1 MDSPCQIC
9 GIKQKAGCQGRKK
22 MSLNSINVKRRTVL
36 AGLGIGLGATL
47 LPGKLWAQG
56 KQRVALLMVGSIS
69 DGGWNQLAFE
79 GLADLKAKGFDTAY
93 VENVTQ
99 ARIPEVVRGYADD
112 GFDLIIGH
120 GYNFGSTIAEFAPE
134 YPDQKFFVTAFQAGV
149 KPVDNVQFI
158 HLAYVGAAYA
168 AGALAALISDNRKAV
183 GFVGGGDNPTQQAM
197 NRAFISGAQNTVEG
211 LRGLGV
217 VTGDYN
223 NAAKGKEAAL
233 TMIGNGADVIW
244 HAADVTGLG
253 VIQGAAGAGAKV
265 IGCYANQTALAPDR
279 MATSFMLNL
288 RWVVNELGRSLA
300 AGSFAGGT
308 EWRPSIKEIWV
319 QVYGTA
325 EQMTNFNPAL
335 VNADAKAKFE
345 AILDDLES
353 GKINLDGFE

>member
-1 MDSPCQIC
+1 M
-9 GIKQKAGCQGRKK
+9 R
-22 MSLNSINVKRRTVL
+22 LNSINVSRRAVL
-36 AGLGIGLGATL
+36 AGLGTGLGAAL
-47 LPGKLWAQG
+47 LPGRLWAQDG
-56 KQRVALLMVGSIS
+56 QRVALLMVGSIS

-79 GLADLKAKGFDTAY
+79 GLADLKAKGFGTAY

-120 GYNFGSTIAEFAPE
+120 GYNFGNTIAEFAPE
-134 YPDQKFFVTAFQAGV
+134 YPDQKFFVTAFQAGLE
-149 KPVDNVQFI
+149 PVSNVQFI
-158 HLAYVGAAYA
+158 HLAYVGASYA
-168 AGALAALISDNRKAV
+168 AGALAALISDAGKAV

-197 NRAFISGAQNTVEG
+197 NRAFISGAENTVKG
-211 LRGLGV
+211 IRGLGV

-223 NAAKGKEAAL
+223 NAAKGREAAL

-288 RWVVNELGRSLA
+288 RWMVNELGRSLA
-300 AGSFAGGT
+300 AGEFAGGT
-308 EWRPSIKEIWV
+308 EWRPSIKDIWI
-319 QVYGTA
+319 QGYGTG
-325 EQMTNFNPAL
+325 EKLTEFNPSL
-335 VNADAKAKFE
+335 VDADAKAKFQS
-345 AILDDLES
+345 ILDELDSGTIDL
-353 GKINLDGFE
+353 DAFE